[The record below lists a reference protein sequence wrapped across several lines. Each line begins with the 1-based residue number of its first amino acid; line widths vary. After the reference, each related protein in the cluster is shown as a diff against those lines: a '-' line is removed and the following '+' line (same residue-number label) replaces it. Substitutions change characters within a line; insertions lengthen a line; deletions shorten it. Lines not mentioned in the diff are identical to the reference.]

1 MVKTLGV
8 DRGRLEGREDE
19 EEGAWPWVNNPSLL
33 LVWELVLFTGDAF
46 LCIFTMSLI
55 FPVPQCLHLKRGVLE
70 PGFLLRECSFIHCRN
85 SCFYIHS
92 YQCPNHMFPYFQ
104 QQRAHHLSW
113 EIFQD
118 TGNLGRLC
126 VGFQEVKGEAQR
138 RLCSSLSRMEG
149 RLSKRRVGPKG
160 LCDLPKVTHP
170 PS

>member
-8 DRGRLEGREDE
+8 DRGRLEGREDG

-70 PGFLLRECSFIHCRN
+70 PGFLLRECSFYPLQEFLLLYSFIPM
-85 SCFYIHS
+85 S
-92 YQCPNHMFPYFQ
+92 QPYVSILPATESSPPF
-104 QQRAHHLSW
+104 L
-113 EIFQD
+113 
-118 TGNLGRLC
+118 GNPRLC

-138 RLCSSLSRMEG
+138 RLCSSPSRMEG